1 MTMVAQRA
9 DHKGAVMHR
18 RSENWSC
25 LLSLVV
31 AACSAGGDVAPQR
44 FSSASAAG
52 SGGASSSTSTD
63 PGSAGSVAPLGNNA
77 TDNPTMLVM
86 TSSAGGAAGASAGA
100 GGSADP
106 SMRKSGMFCQN
117 NVPDSTDCGHI
128 NIDTN
133 TTVIQKP
140 GNVLVVFDRST
151 SMQQD
156 WNGKPKYEAAGNA
169 VIAAL
174 TPIKNLLTVGGIFF
188 PSIDTGGA
196 AAADNP
202 CPMGC
207 NVANP
212 LHWIPGPGA
221 CCLNGVAGSCSVNTI
236 DQPDE
241 INFTTADAFITGL
254 PMQWNIAGIS
264 ETPLETAIQRAA
276 SAIAGRKFTDPLIV
290 LVMTDGEPNCGTN
303 GQNVLDQITKW
314 HSAGINTHVV
324 GLPGA
329 QGAADVLNMMAAAG
343 GTDKYI
349 DPADPTE
356 LEMRLNSVIS
366 STLKKG
372 FDSCVFKL
380 NPKPDAPEKLHMI
393 VTENGMEN
401 DVPRD
406 LSKDAHW
413 SINADGDQVTL
424 EGQLCDFA
432 KDGTFDSLRFVYG
445 CVTQP
450 PLPPPPP
457 IILN

>member
-1 MTMVAQRA
+1 MRQC
-9 DHKGAVMHR
+9 
-18 RSENWSC
+18 SENWSS
-25 LLSLVV
+25 LLLVVV

-44 FSSASAAG
+44 FGSSSAAG
-52 SGGASSSTSTD
+52 SG
-63 PGSAGSVAPLGNNA
+63 SAGTSPETGDAGSSAPLGNNS

-86 TSSAGGAAGASAGA
+86 TSSGGASGVGGATAAA

-106 SMRKSGMFCQN
+106 SVCKSGMFCMN
-117 NVPDSTDCGHI
+117 TTPDSMDCGHI
-128 NIDTN
+128 RIDTN
-133 TTVIQKP
+133 VTMIQKP

-156 WNGKPKYEAAGNA
+156 WNGKPKYEAAGDA

-174 TPIKNLLTVGGIFF
+174 TPLKALLTVGGIFF
-188 PSIDTGGA
+188 PSVDTAGT
-196 AAADNP
+196 AAADDP
-202 CPMGC
+202 CAMGC

-212 LHWIPGPGA
+212 IHWIPGPGA
-221 CCLNGVAGSCSVNTI
+221 CCLNNVAGSCSVNTI
-236 DQPDE
+236 DKPDE
-241 INFTTADAFITGL
+241 IDFTTADGFIAGM
-254 PMQWNIAGIS
+254 PMQWNNPGIS
-264 ETPLETAIQRAA
+264 ETPLGTAIERAA
-276 SAIAGRKFTDPLIV
+276 SAISGRKFSDPLIV
-290 LVMTDGEPNCGTN
+290 LVITDGEPNCGTD
-303 GQNVLDQITKW
+303 GQKVLDQITMW
-314 HSAGINTHVV
+314 HTAGINTHVV

-329 QGAADVLNMMAAAG
+329 QAAADVLNMMAAAG
-343 GTDKYI
+343 GTGMYI

-380 NPKPDAPEKLHMI
+380 NPKPDAPEKLHLI
-393 VTENGMEN
+393 VTEKGMES
-401 DVPRD
+401 DVARD

-413 SINADGDQVTL
+413 SLNADADQVTL

-432 KDGTFDSLRFVYG
+432 KDGTFDAVRFDYG

-450 PLPPPPP
+450 PLQPPPP